1 MLRLVRLE
9 LLLNRKVLLSTLAIL
24 SAVFVYFANQSDT
37 ANQFIGFVS
46 LVTGLSIP
54 VTLEGREDRFRTSV
68 LLCSLPARRSD
79 VVLAKYTMTWAIMTC
94 TLVYALLIAALPF
107 SKVALAHVINP
118 KGLLLLVFF
127 LSFFFAFQLPLTTRF
142 GFKGIMIGLVGL
154 QVLGVLGFVFVD
166 LFGGKR
172 NPLRVVF
179 LAVEKFFR
187 YIVRLEPT
195 AGNLLLL
202 GAAVLVLNAGSFL
215 AARALYVRRDL

>member
-1 MLRLVRLE
+1 MLKLVRLE
-9 LLLNRKVLLSTLAIL
+9 FLLSRRVLLTTFIL
-24 SAVFVYFANQSDT
+24 FSAVFVYLACWSDSP
-37 ANQFIGFVS
+37 NQFIGFVS
-46 LVTGLSIP
+46 LVTGLAIP
-54 VTLEGREDRFRTSV
+54 VTFEGREDRFRTSV

-79 VVLAKYTMTWAIMTC
+79 IVRAKYTMTWAVMAGA
-94 TLVYALLIAALPF
+94 LVYALLIAALPF
-107 SKVALAHVINP
+107 SKIPLAQVINP

-187 YIVRLEPT
+187 TIVRLEPT

-202 GAAVLVLNAGSFL
+202 GAAIVALNAGSFL
-215 AARALYVRRDL
+215 VARALYARRDL

>member
-9 LLLNRKVLLSTLAIL
+9 FLLSRKVLLSTLIIF
-24 SAVFVYFANQSDT
+24 SAVFVYLANQSDT

-46 LVTGLSIP
+46 LATGLGIP

-79 VVLAKYTMTWAIMTC
+79 VVLAKYAVTWAVMAC
-94 TLVYALLIAALPF
+94 ALVYALLIAALPF
-107 SKVALAHVINP
+107 SKVALAQVINP

-142 GFKGIMIGLVGL
+142 GFKGIMIGLVSIQL
-154 QVLGVLGFVFVD
+154 FGVLGLVFAE
-166 LFGGKR
+166 LIGGKR

-179 LAVEKFFR
+179 LTVEKFFR
-187 YIVRLEPT
+187 FILRLEPT
-195 AGNLLLL
+195 AGNLVLL
-202 GAAVLVLNAGSFL
+202 GAAIVALNAGSFL
-215 AARALYVRRDL
+215 VARALYARRDL